1 MKPVNIINNLEQELN
16 ITLTKINEMYEH
28 SQEPN
33 KSQLFKILQNHIAYN
48 VFLKEL
54 KINIE
59 NKIEIEKDFFKSQ
72 VLNIYQSCAIVKE
85 MYSSYLKGEI

>member
-16 ITLTKINEMYEH
+16 ITLTKINEMHEH
-28 SQEPN
+28 SEEPN

-85 MYSSYLKGEI
+85 MYASYLKGEI